1 MNKAKLYSALAMK
14 EMHVNDF
21 LKELN
26 NHGLKLSESAYYS
39 RIRGEQEFD
48 IKEIKTIVKVLNLTR
63 EEMNDI
69 FLENWC
75 PKRHLRR
82 HKQMQAL
89 QTFNFEE
96 LPVRTLTVDNE
107 PYFVGKDVAEILG
120 YSNTRDALSKHVDED
135 DKEILTSRNTT
146 LENLPNRGLTA
157 VNESGLYSLIFSS
170 KLESAKRFKRWV
182 TSDVLPAIRKHGI
195 YATDSVIENTLNN
208 PDYIINILTE
218 YKKEKEQN
226 LLLQQE
232 MGELKPKADYVDEI
246 LKSTGTLATT
256 QIAADYGISAQKL
269 NKLLH
274 EARLQRKVNK
284 QWVLYSEHMGKS
296 YTESDTI
303 PIVRSDGR
311 EDTVLQT
318 RWTQKGR
325 LKIHEIM
332 TEFGYEANVTA

>member
-1 MNKAKLYSALAMK
+1 
-14 EMHVNDF
+14 
-21 LKELN
+21 
-26 NHGLKLSESAYYS
+26 
-39 RIRGEQEFD
+39 
-48 IKEIKTIVKVLNLTR
+48 
-63 EEMNDI
+63 
-69 FLENWC
+69 
-75 PKRHLRR
+75 
-82 HKQMQAL
+82 MQAL
-89 QTFNFEE
+89 QRFQNSQFGD
-96 LPVRTLTVDNE
+96 L
-107 PYFVGKDVAEILG
+107 
-120 YSNTRDALSKHVDED
+120 
-135 DKEILTSRNTT
+135 EILTIEGKQWFPAINVAETLGYTNPRKAIRDHAKERGVTIRSVIDSLGRNQNKKFIDEGNLYRLISR
-146 LENLPNRGLTA
+146 
-157 VNESGLYSLIFSS
+157 S
-170 KLESAKRFKRWV
+170 KLPQAEQFEEWV
-182 TSDVLPAIRKHGI
+182 FDDVLPAIRKHGI
-195 YATDSVIENTLNN
+195 YATDNVIENTLNN
-208 PDYIINILTE
+208 PDYIITVLTE

-232 MGELKPKADYVDEI
+232 IGELKPKADYVDEI

>member
-1 MNKAKLYSALAMK
+1 
-14 EMHVNDF
+14 
-21 LKELN
+21 
-26 NHGLKLSESAYYS
+26 
-39 RIRGEQEFD
+39 
-48 IKEIKTIVKVLNLTR
+48 
-63 EEMNDI
+63 
-69 FLENWC
+69 
-75 PKRHLRR
+75 
-82 HKQMQAL
+82 
-89 QTFNFEE
+89 NFEE
-96 LPVRTLTVDNE
+96 LPVRTLTVNEE
-107 PYFVGKDVAEILG
+107 PYFVGKDVADILG
-120 YSNTRDALSKHVDED
+120 YKNGSRDINAHVDAED
-135 DKEILTSRNTT
+135 KLTYQISTAGQRRNQTII
-146 LENLPNRGLTA
+146 
-157 VNESGLYSLIFSS
+157 NESGLYSLIFSS

-195 YATDSVIENTLNN
+195 YATDNVIEQTLKD
-208 PDYIINILTE
+208 PDYIITVLTE

-232 MGELKPKADYVDEI
+232 IGELKPKADYVDEI

-296 YTESDTI
+296 YTDSDTI
-303 PIVRSDGR
+303 TIVRSDGR

-332 TEFGYEANVTA
+332 TEFGYEANLGGA

>member
-26 NHGLKLSESAYYS
+26 NHGLKLSKSAYYS

-69 FLENWC
+69 FLENRC

-120 YSNTRDALSKHVDED
+120 YSNTRDALSKHAEQ
-135 DKEILTSRNTT
+135 SR
-146 LENLPNRGLTA
+146 
-157 VNESGLYSLIFSS
+157 
-170 KLESAKRFKRWV
+170 
-182 TSDVLPAIRKHGI
+182 
-195 YATDSVIENTLNN
+195 
-208 PDYIINILTE
+208 
-218 YKKEKEQN
+218 
-226 LLLQQE
+226 
-232 MGELKPKADYVDEI
+232 
-246 LKSTGTLATT
+246 
-256 QIAADYGISAQKL
+256 
-269 NKLLH
+269 LH
-274 EARLQRKVNK
+274 
-284 QWVLYSEHMGKS
+284 H
-296 YTESDTI
+296 
-303 PIVRSDGR
+303 
-311 EDTVLQT
+311 
-318 RWTQKGR
+318 
-325 LKIHEIM
+325 
-332 TEFGYEANVTA
+332 

>member
-1 MNKAKLYSALAMK
+1 
-14 EMHVNDF
+14 
-21 LKELN
+21 
-26 NHGLKLSESAYYS
+26 
-39 RIRGEQEFD
+39 
-48 IKEIKTIVKVLNLTR
+48 
-63 EEMNDI
+63 
-69 FLENWC
+69 
-75 PKRHLRR
+75 
-82 HKQMQAL
+82 MQAL

-195 YATDSVIENTLNN
+195 YATDNVIEQTLKD
-208 PDYIINILTE
+208 PDYIITVLTE

-232 MGELKPKADYVDEI
+232 IGELKPKADYVDEI

-296 YTESDTI
+296 YTDSDTI
-303 PIVRSDGR
+303 TIVRSDGR

>member
-1 MNKAKLYSALAMK
+1 
-14 EMHVNDF
+14 
-21 LKELN
+21 
-26 NHGLKLSESAYYS
+26 
-39 RIRGEQEFD
+39 
-48 IKEIKTIVKVLNLTR
+48 
-63 EEMNDI
+63 
-69 FLENWC
+69 
-75 PKRHLRR
+75 
-82 HKQMQAL
+82 MQAL

-96 LPVRTLTVDNE
+96 LPVRTLEVDGE
-107 PYFVGKDVAEILG
+107 PYFIGKDVADILG
-120 YSNTRDALSKHVDED
+120 YANGRDALSKHVDED
-135 DKEILTSRNTT
+135 DKKVLTSRNTT

-195 YATDSVIENTLNN
+195 YATDNVIEQTLKD
-208 PDYIINILTE
+208 PDYIITVLTE

-232 MGELKPKADYVDEI
+232 IGELKPKADYVDEI

-296 YTESDTI
+296 YTDSDTI
-303 PIVRSDGR
+303 TIVRSDGR

>member
-1 MNKAKLYSALAMK
+1 
-14 EMHVNDF
+14 
-21 LKELN
+21 
-26 NHGLKLSESAYYS
+26 
-39 RIRGEQEFD
+39 
-48 IKEIKTIVKVLNLTR
+48 
-63 EEMNDI
+63 
-69 FLENWC
+69 
-75 PKRHLRR
+75 
-82 HKQMQAL
+82 MQAL

-96 LPVRTLTVDNE
+96 LPVRTLEVDGE
-107 PYFVGKDVAEILG
+107 PYFIGKDVADILG
-120 YSNTRDALSKHVDED
+120 YANGRDALSKHVDED
-135 DKEILTSRNTT
+135 DKKVLTSRNTT

-195 YATDSVIENTLNN
+195 YATDNVIEQTLKD
-208 PDYIINILTE
+208 PDYIITVLTE

-232 MGELKPKADYVDEI
+232 IGELKPKADYVDEI

-284 QWVLYSEHMGKS
+284 QWVLYTEHMGKS
-296 YTESDTI
+296 YTDSDTI
-303 PIVRSDGR
+303 TIVRSDGR

-332 TEFGYEANVTA
+332 TEFGYEANLGGA

>member
-1 MNKAKLYSALAMK
+1 
-14 EMHVNDF
+14 
-21 LKELN
+21 
-26 NHGLKLSESAYYS
+26 
-39 RIRGEQEFD
+39 
-48 IKEIKTIVKVLNLTR
+48 
-63 EEMNDI
+63 
-69 FLENWC
+69 
-75 PKRHLRR
+75 
-82 HKQMQAL
+82 MQAL

-195 YATDSVIENTLNN
+195 YATDNVIEQTLKD
-208 PDYIINILTE
+208 PDYIITVLTE

-232 MGELKPKADYVDEI
+232 IGELKPKADYVDEI
-246 LKSTGTLATT
+246 LKS
-256 QIAADYGISAQKL
+256 
-269 NKLLH
+269 
-274 EARLQRKVNK
+274 
-284 QWVLYSEHMGKS
+284 
-296 YTESDTI
+296 
-303 PIVRSDGR
+303 
-311 EDTVLQT
+311 
-318 RWTQKGR
+318 
-325 LKIHEIM
+325 
-332 TEFGYEANVTA
+332 

>member
-1 MNKAKLYSALAMK
+1 M
-14 EMHVNDF
+14 
-21 LKELN
+21 
-26 NHGLKLSESAYYS
+26 SE
-39 RIRGEQEFD
+39 
-48 IKEIKTIVKVLNLTR
+48 
-63 EEMNDI
+63 
-69 FLENWC
+69 
-75 PKRHLRR
+75 
-82 HKQMQAL
+82 L

-96 LPVRTLTVDNE
+96 LPLRTMNIDGE
-107 PYFVGKDVAEILG
+107 PYFVGKDVAEVLG
-120 YSNTRDALSKHVDED
+120 YKRKADAIREHVESED
-135 DKEILTSRNTT
+135 KGVGKIQTPGGMQNVTII
-146 LENLPNRGLTA
+146 
-157 VNESGLYSLIFSS
+157 NESGLYSLIFSS

-182 TSDVLPAIRKHGI
+182 TSEVLPAIRKHGI
-195 YATDSVIENTLNN
+195 YATDSVIERTLKD
-208 PDYIINILTE
+208 PDYIITVLTE

-232 MGELKPKADYVDEI
+232 IGELKPKADYVDEI

-284 QWVLYSEHMGKS
+284 QWVLYSDHMGKS

-332 TEFGYEANVTA
+332 TDFGYEANLGGV

>member
-1 MNKAKLYSALAMK
+1 MN
-14 EMHVNDF
+14 
-21 LKELN
+21 
-26 NHGLKLSESAYYS
+26 
-39 RIRGEQEFD
+39 
-48 IKEIKTIVKVLNLTR
+48 EIKTFSNDMFSILIKQENENNLFDLETVAKSLGLTQIKNGKEYVKWERVNKYLAKYLSPQVGNPTKYLSQ
-63 EEMNDI
+63 E
-69 FLENWC
+69 
-75 PKRHLRR
+75 
-82 HKQMQAL
+82 
-89 QTFNFEE
+89 
-96 LPVRTLTVDNE
+96 
-107 PYFVGKDVAEILG
+107 VGKGDFIPEPMVYKLAFKAGNSTAEKFQDWLAI
-120 YSNTRDALSKHVDED
+120 E
-135 DKEILTSRNTT
+135 
-146 LENLPNRGLTA
+146 
-157 VNESGLYSLIFSS
+157 
-170 KLESAKRFKRWV
+170 
-182 TSDVLPAIRKHGI
+182 VLPAIRKHGV
-195 YATDSVIENTLNN
+195 YATDDVIENTLNN

-232 MGELKPKADYVDEI
+232 IGELKPKADYLDEI

-332 TEFGYEANVTA
+332 TELGYEATVN

>member
-1 MNKAKLYSALAMK
+1 M
-14 EMHVNDF
+14 
-21 LKELN
+21 
-26 NHGLKLSESAYYS
+26 
-39 RIRGEQEFD
+39 QE
-48 IKEIKTIVKVLNLTR
+48 
-63 EEMNDI
+63 
-69 FLENWC
+69 
-75 PKRHLRR
+75 
-82 HKQMQAL
+82 L

-96 LPVRTLTVDNE
+96 LPVRTLDVDGE
-107 PYFVGKDVAEILG
+107 PYFIGKDVADILG
-120 YSNTRDALSKHVDED
+120 YANGRDALSKHVDED
-135 DKEILTSRNTT
+135 DKKVLTSRNTT

-195 YATDSVIENTLNN
+195 YATDNVIEQTLKD
-208 PDYIINILTE
+208 PDYIITVLTE

-232 MGELKPKADYVDEI
+232 IGELKPKADYVDEI

-332 TEFGYEANVTA
+332 TEFGYEANLGGA

>member
-1 MNKAKLYSALAMK
+1 MNEIKAFSNDMFSILIKQNNENNLFDLETVAKILGITQFKNGKEYVKWERVNKYLSKYLSPQVGNFSQPLGKGDFIPEAMVYKLAFKAGNSTAEKFQDWLAM
-14 EMHVNDF
+14 E
-21 LKELN
+21 
-26 NHGLKLSESAYYS
+26 
-39 RIRGEQEFD
+39 
-48 IKEIKTIVKVLNLTR
+48 
-63 EEMNDI
+63 
-69 FLENWC
+69 
-75 PKRHLRR
+75 
-82 HKQMQAL
+82 
-89 QTFNFEE
+89 
-96 LPVRTLTVDNE
+96 
-107 PYFVGKDVAEILG
+107 
-120 YSNTRDALSKHVDED
+120 
-135 DKEILTSRNTT
+135 
-146 LENLPNRGLTA
+146 
-157 VNESGLYSLIFSS
+157 
-170 KLESAKRFKRWV
+170 
-182 TSDVLPAIRKHGI
+182 VLPAIRKHGI
-195 YATDSVIENTLNN
+195 YATDNVIEQTLKD
-208 PDYIINILTE
+208 PDYIITVLTE

-232 MGELKPKADYVDEI
+232 IGELKPKADYVDEI

-303 PIVRSDGR
+303 AIVRSDGR